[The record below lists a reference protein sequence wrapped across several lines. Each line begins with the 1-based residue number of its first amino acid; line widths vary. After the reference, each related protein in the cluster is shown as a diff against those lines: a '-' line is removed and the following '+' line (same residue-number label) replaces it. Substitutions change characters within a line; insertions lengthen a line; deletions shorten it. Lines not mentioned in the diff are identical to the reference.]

1 MLEEVIKSRRSI
13 SKFKSDVIDNEVL
26 DEIISLSV
34 YAPSSCNT
42 QPWHFLIF
50 SSDESKEKL
59 NKHIALGY
67 ERIKVDLNEKK
78 IFGKVYESLL
88 AFFAQYGKFDDAPV
102 YVLVFAKKY
111 DAPIF
116 SQAIQFSKNVK
127 IEKIAQES
135 VQTSVAMAMQNF
147 LLIAHEKGLGA
158 RVKDGIKF
166 LLEFEDLKKAFYAD
180 FGISQDWKLIS
191 GIQIGYPLD
200 SEKKQ
205 KPKTRRPLN
214 EIRKII

>member
-1 MLEEVIKSRRSI
+1 MLEETIKSRRSI
-13 SKFKSDVIDNEVL
+13 SKFKGDPVDGKLL
-26 DEIISLSV
+26 DEIISLSA

-42 QPWHFLIF
+42 QPWRFLIF

-88 AFFAQYGKFDDAPV
+88 AFFAQYGKFDEVPV

-111 DAPIF
+111 DAPFF
-116 SQAIQFSKNVK
+116 SQAINFSKNVK
-127 IEKIAQES
+127 IEKIAHES

-147 LLIAHEKGLGA
+147 LLVAHEKGLGA

-166 LLEFEDLKKAFYAD
+166 LMEFEDLKKTFYAD
-180 FGISQDWKLIS
+180 FGVEQDWKLIS
-191 GIQIGYPLD
+191 GIQIGHPLD
-200 SEKKQ
+200 SEKNK
-205 KPKTRRPLN
+205 KLKTRRSLN
-214 EIRKII
+214 EIRKFV